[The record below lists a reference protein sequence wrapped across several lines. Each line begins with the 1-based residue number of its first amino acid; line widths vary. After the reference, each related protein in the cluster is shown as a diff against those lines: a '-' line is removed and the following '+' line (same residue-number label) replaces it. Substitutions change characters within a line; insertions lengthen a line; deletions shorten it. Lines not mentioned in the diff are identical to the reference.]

1 MIEKPWRSIGAG
13 NERSLRGR
21 FAAWVAEWMVHLQN
35 NVKNRGNARFC
46 SVLLSEMKTVGRLLD
61 T

>member
-1 MIEKPWRSIGAG
+1 MK
-13 NERSLRGR
+13 ERSLRGR